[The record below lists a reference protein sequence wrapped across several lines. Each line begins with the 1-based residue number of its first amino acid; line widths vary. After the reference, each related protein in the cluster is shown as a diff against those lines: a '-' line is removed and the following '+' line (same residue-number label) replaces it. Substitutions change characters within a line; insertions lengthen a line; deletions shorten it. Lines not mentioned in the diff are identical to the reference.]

1 MSAVRLHSRPTR
13 MKLPDVPLL
22 SRDEERSC
30 FTRMKRLRARA
41 ADLQARVDGGEAS
54 PAVIERIE
62 ALTVEAISLR
72 NRIFEANLRLV
83 VAVASKFAGPA
94 FPLDELVSEC
104 VPPLLRAV
112 ELYDVDRGNSFS
124 TYATHTVRNTI
135 GRALQRR
142 SRLRKQQ
149 PSVASEVLDRSP
161 AEPDGSAAAE
171 TASRIAARVMAP
183 LPERARK
190 ILAARFGL
198 HEFPREHTYGEIG
211 RMLGLS
217 KERARVLA
225 HRALEAV
232 QETVFDRD
240 LEFDPAPDSSA
251 VAFNP

>member
-1 MSAVRLHSRPTR
+1 MSAVRMRPRPPR

-30 FTRMKRLRARA
+30 FTRMNQLRTRA
-41 ADLQARVDGGEAS
+41 ADLQARIERGEAN
-54 PAVIERIE
+54 PAMRERIE
-62 ALTVEAISLR
+62 ALAAEATSLR

-83 VAVASKFAGPA
+83 VAVAAKFASPS

-149 PSVASEVLDRSP
+149 PTVDSEVLDKSL
-161 AEPDGSAAAE
+161 AASDQTGAVE
-171 TASRIAARVMAP
+171 AASRLAAKVMTP
-183 LPERARK
+183 LPERTRM

-232 QETVFDRD
+232 QETAFDRD
-240 LEFDPAPDSSA
+240 LEPDGRTRADA
-251 VAFNP
+251 VPFNA